1 MIVRGIVLIILV
13 FGAFLFLGLKI
24 SESVNLPSIKMF
36 FFALYFMT
44 IFSIFNLCLTIY
56 FFIKLKDKK
65 GRQGRKG
72 LQGIPGDKG
81 VPGNCGQNNEL
92 VNNLLKAYFI
102 ENKDDLPSDFLCK
115 NKDKLFSKNEL
126 EFDIDEVDIND
137 STKFDNIEIK
147 KINGFTDK
155 KSIENI
161 KDFIAKI
168 LENNLI
174 QIELLTESTKI
185 EINNKGDKDVKD
197 LKVYLSKIIKN
208 ENKYTLNFIIKDTDN
223 NDTDAYLYKENLNNF
238 VLKITKKI

>member
-92 VNNLLKAYFI
+92 GNNLLK
-102 ENKDDLPSDFLCK
+102 S
-115 NKDKLFSKNEL
+115 
-126 EFDIDEVDIND
+126 V
-137 STKFDNIEIK
+137 
-147 KINGFTDK
+147 
-155 KSIENI
+155 
-161 KDFIAKI
+161 
-168 LENNLI
+168 
-174 QIELLTESTKI
+174 
-185 EINNKGDKDVKD
+185 
-197 LKVYLSKIIKN
+197 
-208 ENKYTLNFIIKDTDN
+208 
-223 NDTDAYLYKENLNNF
+223 LY
-238 VLKITKKI
+238 